1 MNTSHDSISIIN
13 VPTDIGANRT
23 GASLGPYALRA
34 NGLSQ
39 KLVNLG
45 FEIKENDNISGPGNS
60 SNLETGLQKLQVA
73 VTWYQ
78 SVKDNVYQSLQS
90 DSFPLIIGGDHSVSI
105 GSIAAISKYCEEVNL
120 PLSVLWFDAHTDF
133 NTFDTTPSGNIHGM
147 PAAVIAGL
155 GHPALLSIGHKTPLV
170 EPENIYQVGIR
181 SVDATEKWLISESN
195 VQVFDMRLIDEKSV
209 HRIIEHILGE
219 VRKKSAYLHVSFD
232 IDCLDPMIAPG
243 TGTKIPG
250 GLNYR
255 EAQLSMEMIHDSGLM
270 QSLDI
275 VELNPL
281 FDIHNQT
288 GIVAM
293 ELIESLF
300 GKEILSMENRDKTK

>member
-1 MNTSHDSISIIN
+1 
-13 VPTDIGANRT
+13 
-23 GASLGPYALRA
+23 
-34 NGLSQ
+34 
-39 KLVNLG
+39 
-45 FEIKENDNISGPGNS
+45 
-60 SNLETGLQKLQVA
+60 
-73 VTWYQ
+73 
-78 SVKDNVYQSLQS
+78 
-90 DSFPLIIGGDHSVSI
+90 
-105 GSIAAISKYCEEVNL
+105 
-120 PLSVLWFDAHTDF
+120 
-133 NTFDTTPSGNIHGM
+133 
-147 PAAVIAGL
+147 
-155 GHPALLSIGHKTPLV
+155 
-170 EPENIYQVGIR
+170 
-181 SVDATEKWLISESN
+181 
-195 VQVFDMRLIDEKSV
+195 
-209 HRIIEHILGE
+209 
-219 VRKKSAYLHVSFD
+219 
-232 IDCLDPMIAPG
+232 MIAPG